1 VGCLPSLRHWALLGI
16 LPTLA
21 VAQTPKKWDIFL
33 LMGQSNMSG
42 AAPSEAQ
49 DRVTNPRVQV
59 LGFDNCTTAP
69 QRTFEKWSISAPSL
83 HDCGT
88 SMGPGD
94 WFSKVMIDTSDKL
107 GLGIDTIGLV
117 PLALFGTDIDYIR
130 KGIHSARWGQSCCEK
145 VPPKINGKYP
155 WMDSISAYPWVI
167 ERAKIA
173 MQKGNLRG
181 IIFLQGES
189 DSGDAAWPGKV
200 VEVVADLKKDLGVGD
215 IPFIPGE
222 LRYDTATGASN
233 PHNVL
238 VNKLPSLIKNC
249 SVVSAKG
256 LKGQPDPWHFN
267 TVAQRTLGHRY
278 AAAMVPFLKNTA
290 IEPIDPSGLPGL
302 RVESS
307 ARGLSIHSDVALDR
321 VSLVSLRGQ
330 EMAFGSGREVRILPG
345 RLSPGVYVLR
355 VSAGTA
361 SRTTKLLVEH

>member
-1 VGCLPSLRHWALLGI
+1 VKSLRSRTHWTLLYLVPTFAL
-16 LPTLA
+16 
-21 VAQTPKKWDIFL
+21 AQAAKKWDIFL

-59 LGFDNCTTAP
+59 LGFDNCTGSP
-69 QRTFEKWSISAPSL
+69 SRTFEKWSISAPSL

-130 KGIHSARWGQSCCEK
+130 KGIRSKRWGQSCCEK
-145 VPPKINGKYP
+145 VPPKVNGKNP
-155 WMDSISAYPWVI
+155 WMDSTSAYPWVI

-173 MQKGNLRG
+173 MQKGTLRG

-189 DSGDAAWPGKV
+189 DSGDPAWPGKV
-200 VEVVADLKKDLGVGD
+200 QEVIADLKQDLGVGD

-267 TVAQRTLGHRY
+267 TLAQRALGHRF
-278 AAAMVPFLKNTA
+278 AAAMVPYLQKTGVQ
-290 IEPIDPSGLPGL
+290 PSSRLDVSGLH
-302 RVESS
+302 VERSTK
-307 ARGLSIHSDVALDR
+307 GTSIHSDAAMDR
-321 VSLVSLRGQ
+321 ISLISIQGQ
-330 EMAFGSGREVRILPG
+330 ESLLGSGNEVRILPG
-345 RLSPGVYVLR
+345 QFHPGVYFLKAS
-355 VSAGTA
+355 SAG
-361 SRTTKLLVEH
+361 RTEIRKILLDR